1 MKYSLLAVVIASLLH
16 SYLAIYSLSM
26 PCDFIQIKSVLVI
39 LSLSPKILAKYH
51 MKMPWTSLR
60 CVLAPITWVRPLL
73 SMGFEQL
80 ALMHLVLHLMLVF
93 LLTGLPCFALK
104 NSIYICVCVCANHL
118 LAPYMLLDSGV
129 VLSAPRPT
137 NDGWTA
143 GDASMCEAPGH
154 RVTPMGR
161 CALLQFY
168 LDVTRHNSQMQTKT
182 KRFQNVCNSQE
193 GKPFRTTVV
202 HGVPGLHNLQVASV
216 ASAFFLYRA

>member
-1 MKYSLLAVVIASLLH
+1 M
-16 SYLAIYSLSM
+16 
-26 PCDFIQIKSVLVI
+26 
-39 LSLSPKILAKYH
+39 
-51 MKMPWTSLR
+51 
-60 CVLAPITWVRPLL
+60 
-73 SMGFEQL
+73 
-80 ALMHLVLHLMLVF
+80 
-93 LLTGLPCFALK
+93 
-104 NSIYICVCVCANHL
+104 CVCANHL